1 LVVSQ
6 ILNGESSV
14 RSRETYD
21 PMHALS
27 DEAWRDPMYVM
38 RDYVLSVYLYVFYR
52 SEKRDDLSEEM
63 ELLRLVLVLHY
74 MEYVCLS

>member
-1 LVVSQ
+1 MVSQ

-27 DEAWRDPMYVM
+27 DEAWCYRMYVM

-52 SEKRDDLSEEM
+52 SEKQDDLSEEM
-63 ELLRLVLVLHY
+63 ELLCLVLVLHY